1 VSCAP
6 QLGHATVR
14 ASVAVSVASAG
25 CAAAGEPL
33 VELNFQTWNFHIQAS
48 EIAAEDDL

>member
-1 VSCAP
+1 VP
-6 QLGHATVR
+6 QR
-14 ASVAVSVASAG
+14 R
-25 CAAAGEPL
+25 EPL